1 MIKLTAVSGD
11 TMYDIHEYVV
21 DTVDDLPKIPQCAMG
36 STALVISTA
45 TLYVR
50 NSAGEWVKL

>member
-21 DTVDDLPKIPQCAMG
+21 DTEEDLPNIPACAMG
-36 STALVISTA
+36 STALVISKA
-45 TLYVR
+45 ILYMK